1 MNKKFFGK
9 TSKGEDTYT
18 YEISNNNGMRMVL
31 TDFGASVVSIFIKDK
46 NGVERDVVLGYDD
59 VSVYERETA
68 YFGATVGRN
77 ANRISGAS
85 IEVEGKTYK
94 LDANDYFE
102 NNLHS
107 GQHAVSGRIWSVKNH
122 EANKITFTIVSLEEL
137 EGFPGDATLEVTFE
151 LTDNNEEIISYYGMC
166 DKTTVYNLTN
176 HAYWNLNGHDSGVN
190 HSQELQIFASHY
202 TPVSSSKSIPKG
214 FNEPVEGTPFDFRQA
229 KPIGQDIKAEHEQLG
244 FANGYDHNF
253 ALDKEAG
260 EMTTAAIA
268 YAPESGIRMEVI
280 TDCPGIQLYTAN
292 FIHGHKGKGV
302 EYVDQGAYC
311 LETQFYPN
319 AMNVE
324 AFQSPV
330 VQGGTP
336 YTSKTIYKFTV

>member
-107 GQHAVSGRIWSVKNH
+107 GQHAVSGRIWRRARGRGRS
-122 EANKITFTIVSLEEL
+122 
-137 EGFPGDATLEVTFE
+137 
-151 LTDNNEEIISYYGMC
+151 
-166 DKTTVYNLTN
+166 
-176 HAYWNLNGHDSGVN
+176 
-190 HSQELQIFASHY
+190 
-202 TPVSSSKSIPKG
+202 
-214 FNEPVEGTPFDFRQA
+214 EPR
-229 KPIGQDIKAEHEQLG
+229 
-244 FANGYDHNF
+244 
-253 ALDKEAG
+253 
-260 EMTTAAIA
+260 
-268 YAPESGIRMEVI
+268 S
-280 TDCPGIQLYTAN
+280 
-292 FIHGHKGKGV
+292 
-302 EYVDQGAYC
+302 
-311 LETQFYPN
+311 
-319 AMNVE
+319 
-324 AFQSPV
+324 
-330 VQGGTP
+330 
-336 YTSKTIYKFTV
+336 